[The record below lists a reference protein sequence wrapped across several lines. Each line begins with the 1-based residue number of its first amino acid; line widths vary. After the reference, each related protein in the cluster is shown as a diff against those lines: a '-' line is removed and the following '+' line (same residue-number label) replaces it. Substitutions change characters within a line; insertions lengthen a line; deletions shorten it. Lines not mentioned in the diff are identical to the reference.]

1 MSAIEVEKFATPVTV
16 SPAPD
21 RLRRGLRVIY
31 PSSLEGRPVPPRRW
45 IIPDLVPSGSVVM
58 LSGDGGI
65 GKSTLLLQM
74 LACVALG
81 RPFLGFHVDQMPAA
95 GFFAEDDEDEL
106 HRRMAA
112 ILPSLGA
119 SFADLGDRLTYVPR
133 VGLDNLMVR
142 YDVRTGEP
150 EETSFLAD
158 VMNHAIAT
166 NARLLVLDSLH
177 DLYGGNENH
186 RGQVRH
192 FIGSLRQIALEIDG
206 AVLLAAHPSAAG
218 LSSGSGTS
226 GSTAW
231 NAAVRSRLYLKRPDT
246 DEDEGPPDRSLRIL
260 QHPKSNYSADGGE
273 WRLHLQDGA
282 FVREDQGGS
291 GMVGTIDRLNTEDAF
306 LAALDRLD
314 TQGRHV
320 TDASNS
326 PRYAPKVMAASPIK
340 GKRFTKT
347 ELRRAMEA
355 LFQRGDIV
363 IGTTTGPDRHPRN
376 CIVRS
381 ARGAQ

>member
-1 MSAIEVEKFATPVTV
+1 
-16 SPAPD
+16 
-21 RLRRGLRVIY
+21 
-31 PSSLEGRPVPPRRW
+31 
-45 IIPDLVPSGSVVM
+45 
-58 LSGDGGI
+58 
-65 GKSTLLLQM
+65 LLMQM
-74 LACVALG
+74 LACCALG
-81 RPFLGFHVDQMPAA
+81 SPFLDFHVDQMQAA
-95 GFFAEDDEDEL
+95 GFFAEDDEEEL

-112 ILPSLGA
+112 ILPHLNA
-119 SFADLGDRLTYVPR
+119 SFADLGDRLTYIPR

-142 YDVRTGEP
+142 YDARTGEP
-150 EETSFLAD
+150 EETKFHSD
-158 VMNHAIAT
+158 VMNHALET
-166 NARLLVLDSLH
+166 GARLLVLDSLH

-192 FIGSLRQIALEIDG
+192 FIGSLRQIALEIEG

-218 LSSGSGTS
+218 LASGSGTS

-231 NAAVRSRLYLKRPDT
+231 NAAVRSRLYLKRPGT

-273 WRLHLQDGA
+273 WRLHLHDGA
-282 FVREDQGGS
+282 FVREEQAGS
-291 GMVGTIDRLNTEDAF
+291 GMLGTIERLNTEDAF
-306 LAALDRLD
+306 LAALDRLGE
-314 TQGRHV
+314 QGRHV

-326 PRYAPKVMAASPIK
+326 PRYAPKVMAASSIG

-355 LFQRGDIV
+355 LFGRGEIV
-363 IGTTTGPDRHPRN
+363 VGTTIGPDRHPRN

-381 ARGAQ
+381 ARGAS